1 MANVLK
7 ENVIHKDFDVVLSAR
22 TIAVA
27 NMHATVL
34 HALQDDYTANL
45 PADDAAGRRKDHRA
59 GAFNMDVTASP
70 TVPLPLHFPYHSRRQ
85 SFGAD
90 RSMVS
95 GMTFTSIFKY
105 LSSNCRGWKV
115 AMS

>member
-45 PADDAAGRRKDHRA
+45 PADA
-59 GAFNMDVTASP
+59 
-70 TVPLPLHFPYHSRRQ
+70 
-85 SFGAD
+85 
-90 RSMVS
+90 
-95 GMTFTSIFKY
+95 
-105 LSSNCRGWKV
+105 
-115 AMS
+115 